1 MSVPA
6 YDILLVCHVV
16 AGLVGF
22 GAIAAGGL
30 AASSARRSADPGSDE
45 AVRRFFR
52 QGPDWPARAIFLVP
66 LLGLALLF
74 GGDRSAAH
82 HLWPWVGLGLW
93 VTAVGVATAI
103 CWPAERD
110 AQVALADLQ
119 GASEESRALLV
130 RGFRDACRKMEQA
143 VTAISLCF
151 LAAVAVMIVKP

>member
-22 GAIAAGGL
+22 GAIAAAGL
-30 AASSARRSADPGSDE
+30 AASSARRCADPASDE

-66 LLGLALLF
+66 LLGLALLLW
-74 GGDRSAAH
+74 GDRSAVHAS
-82 HLWPWVGLGLW
+82 WPWIGLSLW

-110 AQVALADLQ
+110 AQVSLAALQ
-119 GASEESRALLV
+119 QASSDSRDMLV